1 MTHALLNTRNTVVA
15 ALQEQGYDIRGAG
28 MFINGNRYEADI
40 CATAPSGEEYHFVIW
55 PQEQPKVATPVKG
68 IEYGPDTPI
77 GVFPT
82 VREQETKA
90 WAELKDVLSGIPAES
105 LYTFFHGDASDR
117 DQLMDDLGMARES
130 WWLLGVLGVEER

>member
-1 MTHALLNTRNTVVA
+1 MALLNTRNNVVK

-28 MFINGNRYEADI
+28 MFINGDKYEADI
-40 CATAPSGEEYHFVIW
+40 CANAPSGEEYHIVIW
-55 PQEQPKVATPVKG
+55 PQEQPDVATPVKG
-68 IEYGPDTPI
+68 IEYGPDTPTTPTT
-77 GVFPT
+77 PT

-90 WAELKDVLSGIPAES
+90 WAELKDILNGIPAEH

-130 WWLLGVLGVEER
+130 WWLLGVLSIEDR